1 MTRYSLLL
9 ASLVLVGCGPKE
21 APVEAPVSTSRGPEI
36 PSDSTSGKFAQRL
49 LAVEISDWSPAD
61 TGEVGFKYK
70 SLTFSSDNS
79 WVAPG
84 RVEIMDEYVDCEES
98 GTWTMDP
105 ADSESTASMT
115 WQLEKTSCPGREGG
129 KEIRVKITIE
139 RDGSYEIL
147 MH

>member
-1 MTRYSLLL
+1 MVVDIRIEIGRGDDANGRVGGEEIDLAQMT
-9 ASLVLVGCGPKE
+9 
-21 APVEAPVSTSRGPEI
+21 
-36 PSDSTSGKFAQRL
+36 
-49 LAVEISDWSPAD
+49 
-61 TGEVGFKYK
+61 
-70 SLTFSSDNS
+70 
-79 WVAPG
+79 G